1 MKKAICV
8 LVLLGTVAAS
18 SAPGQQALP
27 PSLTVQ
33 QQTDPAE
40 ALKNLWPRAHSGDAE
55 AQYQL
60 GILYGSG
67 TGLALDLAKS
77 AEWHR
82 RAAEQGHDK
91 SQAMVGLFYNTGQ
104 GVPRNQAEAIKWWRK
119 SAAQGNADARFNLG
133 MAYWQGEGVP
143 QDFDKAAQ
151 LFRKMAPAGNTYARS
166 VLGTR
171 AEPGPSSPP
180 VALDK
185 QQSAPALLVPT
196 GVPSPQNKGPATP
209 PSQFQQYLA
218 AAENGDGN
226 AQSQIAYMFAT
237 GLGVKRNLIEAHKWA
252 NLSASRLAPGK
263 VRDASIANRNAAAAQ
278 MSPGDILKAQQ
289 RARDWMEAFQ
299 KRRRP

>member
-1 MKKAICV
+1 MKKAIFV
-8 LVLLGTVAAS
+8 LALVGTAVASPAF
-18 SAPGQQALP
+18 GQQAP

-33 QQTDPAE
+33 QQTDPSE
-40 ALKNLWPRAHSGDAE
+40 ALKNWWPRAHRGDAE

-60 GILYGSG
+60 GILYGTG
-67 TGLALDLAKS
+67 AGLALDLAKS

-91 SQAMVGLFYNTGQ
+91 AQAMLGLFYNTGQ
-104 GVPRNQAEAIKWWRK
+104 GVSKNQAEAIKWWRK
-119 SAAQGNADARFNLG
+119 SAGTGNADARFNLG
-133 MAYWQGEGVP
+133 MAYWRGEGVP

-151 LFRKMAPAGNTYARS
+151 LFRKVAPAGNQYARS

-171 AEPGPSSPP
+171 AEPVP
-180 VALDK
+180 
-185 QQSAPALLVPT
+185 SAPSVAPKNRQSIQTLPLPKGASAARKV
-196 GVPSPQNKGPATP
+196 SPAVP

-226 AQSQIAYMFAT
+226 AQSQIAYMYAT
-237 GLGVKRNLIEAHKWA
+237 GRGVRRDLIEAHKWA
-252 NLSASRLAPGK
+252 NLSASSLAPGK

-289 RARDWMEAFQ
+289 RARDWMEAFRN
-299 KRRRP
+299 RRRN